1 MFCERC
7 VLEREDKQMRWKR
20 PNLPCTRRK
29 VGLHL
34 RRLYQTVGAPA
45 KSHVEQSSQWLMA
58 HQQTVFLVAGV
69 SLAVVLLFV
78 NVTAAAAVTA
88 TWVALLRHY
97 AQTEADRQRRVTETF
112 SNAIDQLASEKL
124 EIRLGGIYTLERI
137 ADESLQ
143 YYLTVAKLL
152 CAFVRE
158 QAPRKVPDESSS
170 EKASSEMDERTFDA
184 ESRRILLTFAI
195 KGLPEPRADITA
207 ALAAVSRRSRQKGN
221 AVQDDLL
228 PEAPVSRWPLDLRHA
243 YLEGVN
249 LAAADLRGAWLIGTD
264 LHGALLM
271 SADLRK
277 ASLVGAI
284 AYDVSFERADLR
296 GADLSGADVSSS
308 WFAGANL
315 AGAVLKKAKLDWADL
330 SEVYGLSQEQLASAD
345 GNLKTRLPD
354 GMPYPPHW
362 PEIKPS

>member
-1 MFCERC
+1 
-7 VLEREDKQMRWKR
+7 MRWKR
-20 PNLPCTRRK
+20 PDLPCARRK

-58 HQQTVFLVAGV
+58 HQQTLFLVAGV

-78 NVTAAAAVTA
+78 NVTAAAGVTA
-88 TWVALLRHY
+88 AWVALLRHY
-97 AQTEADRQRRVTETF
+97 AQMEADRQRRVTETF

-124 EIRLGGIYTLERI
+124 EIRLGSIYTLERI

-143 YYLTVAKLL
+143 YSLQYYVTVAKLL

-158 QAPRKVPDESSS
+158 QAPRTVPDESSS
-170 EKASSEMDERTFDA
+170 EKASSEMDERTT
-184 ESRRILLTFAI
+184 RRTPLTFAI
-195 KGLPEPRADITA
+195 KGLPEPRADIAA

-221 AVQDDLL
+221 AVQDDLF

-243 YLEGVN
+243 YLAGVN

-271 SADLRK
+271 SADLRN

-330 SEVYGLSQEQLASAD
+330 SEVYGLSQEQLALAD

-362 PEIKPS
+362 PEVKPS